1 MFVAIVATLKI
12 TAIYG
17 WPLRVPNISFQLI
30 TNDQGNPSQVELPS
44 RFFPKSWP
52 HHMRKEDSKKYHHS
66 SSILGQLYDM
76 AILDVDNL
84 GSSWK
89 GLVSSSS
96 PSIAISIGVVFD
108 EHFKFV

>member
-1 MFVAIVATLKI
+1 MDAPCVSQIF
-12 TAIYG
+12 
-17 WPLRVPNISFQLI
+17 PFQLI
-30 TNDQGNPSQVELPS
+30 INYQGYPLQVELPS

-84 GSSWK
+84 GCSWK
-89 GLVSSSS
+89 GLVSF
-96 PSIAISIGVVFD
+96 PSLNFGISVRLVFD
-108 EHFKFV
+108 EHFRFV